1 MPLTTTGEL
10 VTSAAATHSALA
22 SFNVITLEHVEAVI
36 AGAESVRA
44 PVVLQVSEN
53 AVTFHGGHLLPLAR
67 AAVAAAEHAAVPVAL
82 HLDHVRSDTLLHQA
96 ADAGFSSVMYDAAR
110 LPYAENL
117 AATRAAVDRAH
128 AQGLWI
134 EAELGQIGGKNG
146 RPPLDAHAPGARTD
160 PDEARVFVADSG
172 VDALAVAIGSSH
184 AMTTRTAALDHA
196 LLKRLSAALD
206 VPLVL
211 HGSSGVPD
219 DELTAA
225 VDRAHAQGL
234 WIEAELGQIGGKNGR
249 PPLDAHAPGARTDPD
264 EARVFVADSGVDA
277 LAVAIGSSH
286 AMTTRTA
293 ALDHALLK
301 RLSAALDV
309 PLVLHGSSGVPDDEL
324 TAAVAGGITKVNIG
338 TALNIALTGA
348 IRDFLAERP
357 EAVDPRSYL
366 TLGREAMTRAVA
378 RTLQTLGAATA

>member
-10 VTSAAATHSALA
+10 ITRAAAARSAVA

-36 AGAESVRA
+36 AGAESAPA

-53 AVTFHGGHLLPLAR
+53 AVKFHGGQLFPLAR
-67 AAVAAAEHAAVPVAL
+67 ATVAAAERAAVPVAL
-82 HLDHVRSDTLLHQA
+82 HLDHVQSETLLHQA
-96 ADAGFSSVMYDAAR
+96 AEAGFSSVMYDAAR

-117 AATRAAVDRAH
+117 AATRAAVDWAH
-128 AQGLWI
+128 SQGLWI

-160 PDEARVFVADSG
+160 PDEARAFVADSG
-172 VDALAVAIGSSH
+172 VDALAVAIGSAH
-184 AMTTRTAALDHA
+184 AMTTRTATLDHA
-196 LLKRLSAALD
+196 LLKQLSAALD

-219 DELTAA
+219 
-225 VDRAHAQGL
+225 G
-234 WIEAELGQIGGKNGR
+234 
-249 PPLDAHAPGARTDPD
+249 
-264 EARVFVADSGVDA
+264 
-277 LAVAIGSSH
+277 
-286 AMTTRTA
+286 
-293 ALDHALLK
+293 
-301 RLSAALDV
+301 
-309 PLVLHGSSGVPDDEL
+309 EL

-348 IRDFLAERP
+348 IREFLADRP
-357 EAVDPRSYL
+357 EAVDPRGYL
-366 TLGREAMTRAVA
+366 TVAREAMAQAVA